1 MVTKRRVKTQ
11 ENYLFSSQ
19 QWQRL
24 VPSSAECNDHHE
36 LELSGVGNYHLVQ
49 VLTDL
54 VRSKGPT
61 VLFLMETKLSI
72 QELDPI
78 KTEIGFNST
87 LAVPSIRRSGG
98 ITLLWKDS
106 VMVDPQTFSLNDI
119 DVYIFVPMQEQW

>member
-1 MVTKRRVKTQ
+1 MIARVGQKRQSEEALKTPKVSNDGDQ
-11 ENYLFSSQ
+11 KKSKNTGEYLFSSQ

-24 VPSSAECNDHHE
+24 VPSSTECNDHHE
-36 LELSGVGNYHLVQ
+36 LELSGVGNHRLVQ

-78 KTEIGFNST
+78 KIEIGFNST
-87 LAVPSIRRSGG
+87 LAIPSI
-98 ITLLWKDS
+98 
-106 VMVDPQTFSLNDI
+106 
-119 DVYIFVPMQEQW
+119 

>member
-1 MVTKRRVKTQ
+1 M
-11 ENYLFSSQ
+11 
-19 QWQRL
+19 
-24 VPSSAECNDHHE
+24 PSSAECNDHHE